1 MTKELYLENSK
12 RLMKEIEDDTKRWK
26 DVPCSW
32 IGRISIGKI
41 TIPPKAINRVN
52 SILIKLLIAIFTKLE
67 QNILK
72 FVWKHKGPQIAK
84 AILWKKNG
92 AGGIRLPDFRVYC
105 KATVIKQYGTGT
117 KTRNTDQWN
126 RKESPEIN
134 PPTYDQLIYDRGG
147 QSIQWR
153 KDSLFKK

>member
-1 MTKELYLENSK
+1 MYLENSK

-84 AILWKKNG
+84 AILKK
-92 AGGIRLPDFRVYC
+92 
-105 KATVIKQYGTGT
+105 
-117 KTRNTDQWN
+117 
-126 RKESPEIN
+126 E
-134 PPTYDQLIYDRGG
+134 
-147 QSIQWR
+147 
-153 KDSLFKK
+153 